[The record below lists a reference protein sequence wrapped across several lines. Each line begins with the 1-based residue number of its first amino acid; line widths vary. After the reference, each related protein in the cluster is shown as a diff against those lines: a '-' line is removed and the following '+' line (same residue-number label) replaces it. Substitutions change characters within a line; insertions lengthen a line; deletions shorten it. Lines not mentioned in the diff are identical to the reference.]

1 MTVSSPG
8 DSGLRED
15 AEKVLSAHG
24 CWETQLTM
32 LKQVHVSPRSSGVKE
47 SEGLTVRRIIEL
59 MLRLT
64 SQ

>member
-1 MTVSSPG
+1 MTVPSPR

-24 CWETQLTM
+24 GWETQLMM
-32 LKQVHVSPRSSGVKE
+32 LKQVHVSPGSSGVKE

-59 MLRLT
+59 MLHLT